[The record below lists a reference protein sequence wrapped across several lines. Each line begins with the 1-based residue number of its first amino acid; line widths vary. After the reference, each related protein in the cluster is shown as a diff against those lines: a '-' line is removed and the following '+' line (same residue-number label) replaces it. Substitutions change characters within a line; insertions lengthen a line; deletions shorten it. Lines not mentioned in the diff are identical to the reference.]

1 MQASYRLNTDEL
13 DIGFLNSLKEIFK
26 NKKIDIFVSDI
37 DEHDTEDDVELQ
49 RYMQSEQFE
58 TNKRKLQKRLDD
70 YKENGLKNCSSLDRE
85 FWDDTKKRL
94 VARHQKAV

>member
-37 DEHDTEDDVELQ
+37 DEHGTGEDAELQ
-49 RYMQSEQFE
+49 RYFQSEQFE
-58 TNKRKLQKRLDD
+58 INKKKLQKRLND
-70 YKENGLKNCSSLDRE
+70 YKEYGLKNCSS
-85 FWDDTKKRL
+85 FDDTWGKIEEQIQERY
-94 VARHQKAV
+94 QKAV